1 MFVHTDFHGCVIS
14 KDTTTSFAH
23 SASVHMLCSSM
34 YVCGSLVCSGER
46 GDAPAEHI
54 VAEIANGAG
63 AAVVAALIV
72 IITLA
77 NFKY

>member
-1 MFVHTDFHGCVIS
+1 M
-14 KDTTTSFAH
+14 FAH
-23 SASVHMLCSSM
+23 RDLQGCLISRDTANSFTHPASEHMLCSGM
-34 YVCGSLVCSGER
+34 YVCGNLVCSGER
-46 GDAPAEHI
+46 GDAPTEHI

-77 NFKY
+77 NFMY